1 MVLGGDSALECSSLQ
16 DPGSGLKFSK
26 TLVLSIPW
34 TGPEPVRSEL

>member
-1 MVLGGDSALECSSLQ
+1 MVLGGDPALECSSLQ
-16 DPGSGLKFSK
+16 DGSGLKFSK